1 MPLLLMLWK
10 RIKKVPMEVWAALA
24 ALLIIWW
31 MVDGYGDRRFEAGQ
45 AEVQTQWDRQKV
57 LDREARQLAEVN
69 ARKAEER
76 YRAEVRAVAQ
86 RFLDKQE
93 EAREENERLVAAVAA
108 GERRLRQR
116 FTCPAGVSGAGPTTG
131 GTDAAQEGG
140 LSPEDFRVLAGI
152 AADGDRAIRQLTALQ
167 EACAIRIG
175 GSE

>member
-1 MPLLLMLWK
+1 MPLLLMFWRGL
-10 RIKKVPMEVWAALA
+10 KKVPMEVWAAIA
-24 ALLIIWW
+24 VLLIIWW

-45 AEVQTQWDRQKV
+45 AEVQSRWDKQKE
-57 LDREARQLAEVN
+57 LDLQAQRKAVQD

-116 FTCPAGVSGAGPTTG
+116 FTCPAGVPGTGPTTG
-131 GTDAAQEGG
+131 GADAAPEGG

-175 GSE
+175 GSK